1 MLFVIPKII
10 MVLALMV
17 LKMRVASVSKRPT
30 NFAAS
35 KSCLLMISRRIFGF
49 FLVSEIK
56 ILPIMVRDKTPQFR
70 KFDLFLFKVSEATQL
85 LL

>member
-1 MLFVIPKII
+1 MLFVIPTIT
-10 MVLALMV
+10 MVLALIV

-30 NFAAS
+30 NFAAT
-35 KSCLLMISRRIFGF
+35 KSCLVMVLRRI
-49 FLVSEIK
+49 
-56 ILPIMVRDKTPQFR
+56 VRDKTPQFR